1 MAIYITGDTHSDFE
15 KIQEFCEF
23 AQTTTDDIMII
34 LGDAGI
40 NYYLDETD
48 RNLKNELSQYPITFF
63 CVHGNHE
70 ERPFE
75 IDTYEEIEWHGGTA
89 YAEPFYPNLIFAKDG
104 EIYDFDGKKAMAIGG
119 AYSVDK
125 WYRLRNNMRWFET
138 EQPDDAIMN
147 FAVSQLDKLNWK
159 IDFIFSHTAPLK
171 FEPTDVFSPYIN
183 QDNVDKTTEKWLD
196 KIEDKLDYE
205 HWFLG
210 HYHTDRYE
218 SRVSILFNEIEELS
232 DY

>member
-1 MAIYITGDTHSDFE
+1 MAIYITGDTHGDFE
-15 KIQEFCEF
+15 RIQEFCEF

-48 RNLKNELSQYPITFF
+48 RNLKNELSRYSITLF

-75 IDTYEEIEWHGGTA
+75 IDTYEEIEWHGGIA
-89 YAEPFYPNLIFAKDG
+89 YTEPFYPNLIFAKDG
-104 EIYDFDGKKAMAIGG
+104 EIYDFNGKKAMAIGG

-138 EQPDDAIMN
+138 EQPDDTIMSFVEN
-147 FAVSQLDKLNWK
+147 QLDKLNWK
-159 IDFIFSHTAPLK
+159 IDYIFSHTAPLK
-171 FEPTDVFSPYIN
+171 YEPTDVFLPYIN
-183 QDNVDKTTEKWLD
+183 QDIVDKTIEIWLD
-196 KIEDKLDYE
+196 KIEDRLDYE

-218 SRVSILFNEIEELS
+218 SQVSILFNEIEELS

>member
-1 MAIYITGDTHSDFE
+1 MAIYITGDTHRDFE
-15 KIQEFCEF
+15 RIQEFCEF

-48 RNLKNELSQYPITFF
+48 RNLKNELLQYPITFF

-75 IDTYEEIEWHGGTA
+75 IDTYEEIEWHGGIA

-104 EIYDFDGKKAMAIGG
+104 EIYDFNGKKAMAIGG

-138 EQPDDAIMN
+138 EQPDDTIMN
-147 FAVSQLDKLNWK
+147 FAESQLDKLNWK

-171 FEPTDVFSPYIN
+171 YEPTDVFSPYIN
-183 QDNVDKTTEKWLD
+183 QDNVDKTTEIWLD
-196 KIEDKLDYE
+196 KIEDRLDYE

-218 SRVSILFNEIEELS
+218 SCVSILFNEIEELS

>member
-48 RNLKNELSQYPITFF
+48 RNLKNELSRYPITFF

-183 QDNVDKTTEKWLD
+183 QDNVDKTTEIWLD
-196 KIEDKLDYE
+196 KIEDRLDYE

-210 HYHTDRYE
+210 HYHTEDTKTE
-218 SRVSILFNEIEELS
+218 SQSYLMK
-232 DY
+232 

>member
-1 MAIYITGDTHSDFE
+1 MAIYITGDTHGDFE
-15 KIQEFCEF
+15 RIQEFCEF

-48 RNLKNELSQYPITFF
+48 RNLKNELSEYPITLF

-70 ERPFE
+70 ERPFK
-75 IDTYEEIEWHGGTA
+75 IDTYEEIEWHGGIA

-104 EIYDFDGKKAMAIGG
+104 EIYNFNGKKAMAIGG

-138 EQPDDAIMN
+138 EQPDDTIMN
-147 FAVSQLDKLNWK
+147 FAESQLDKINWK
-159 IDFIFSHTAPLK
+159 IDYIFSHTAPLK
-171 FEPTDVFSPYIN
+171 YEPTDVFSPYIN
-183 QDNVDKTTEKWLD
+183 QDNVDKTTEIWLD
-196 KIEDKLDYE
+196 KIENKLDYE

-218 SRVSILFNEIEELS
+218 SQVSILFNEIEELS